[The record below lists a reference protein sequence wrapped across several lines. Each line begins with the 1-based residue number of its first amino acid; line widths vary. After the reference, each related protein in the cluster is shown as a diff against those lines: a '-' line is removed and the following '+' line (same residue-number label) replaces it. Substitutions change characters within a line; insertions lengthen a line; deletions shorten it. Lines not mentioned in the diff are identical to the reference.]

1 MADVN
6 EMIGGYRI
14 RSHLQ
19 TGQKSQVFEV
29 VEPTSNR
36 HFAMK
41 ILLPEHAA
49 SADARRELF
58 NDAEVG
64 IKMRHEN
71 VVNILKVSKSAD
83 RPFFIMEFFPS
94 GSLRGR
100 LMSRNTADKDYLRVH
115 SKRIFKQA
123 ATGLAYMNASGYV
136 HADVKPDNILAN
148 AVGQTK
154 IIDFALS
161 RPLRISLLGNI
172 FKRPPTGGSA
182 SFMPPEQIL
191 QHRLDARAD
200 IYAFGAT
207 MYEVTTGRPPFR
219 AATKNE
225 LYRKHLVEKPVSPQ
239 SLQADLSD
247 DFNALV
253 LKMLSKKR
261 DDRPGSFH
269 EVLIELRKMTVFKSL
284 ANADEEEH
292 MV

>member
-6 EMIGGYRI
+6 EVIGGYRV

-41 ILLPEHAA
+41 ILLPEHA
-49 SADARRELF
+49 SSSDARRELF
-58 NDAEVG
+58 NDAEIG

-71 VVNILKVSKSAD
+71 VVNILKVSKSAE

-100 LMSRNTADKDYLRVH
+100 LMSRNPADKEYLRVH
-115 SKRIFKQA
+115 AKKIFKQA
-123 ATGLAYMNASGYV
+123 ATGLAYMNASGFV

-161 RPLRISLLGNI
+161 RPIRLG
-172 FKRPPTGGSA
+172 FLDRLFGKVPRGGSA

-191 QHRLDARAD
+191 QQRLDARAD
-200 IYAFGAT
+200 VYAFGAT
-207 MYEVTTGRPPFR
+207 MYEVVTGRPPFR
-219 AATKNE
+219 AATKND
-225 LYRKHLVEKPVSPQ
+225 LYKKHLVEKPAGPQ
-239 SLQADLSD
+239 SLNPDVTD
-247 DFNALV
+247 EFNALV
-253 LKMLSKKR
+253 LKVLAKKKE
-261 DDRPGSFH
+261 DRPASFH
-269 EVLIELRKMTVFKSL
+269 EVLIELRKMRVFKSV
-284 ANADEEEH
+284 ADADDEQE
-292 MV
+292 MI